1 MSDGRVDID
10 EVLKTEDGHPIG
22 EIVIADNTALPP
34 EPIEETIAANRE
46 EALRATAVELT
57 RDPDADKA
65 VAELYPGY
73 GDADK
78 RKLAMASYV
87 VGQKPIAAIAAEV
100 GVPERTVSRWAYDN
114 QWDKLVREEL
124 AAKETQAK
132 LELAR
137 LRAERRTQIVQEQL
151 EQAKQLRDAA
161 IEKMEHEEAGIKSAT
176 EAWAAAAKVEH
187 TLTGLSEA
195 GELASLDG
203 GKKDDKKEGGKQPL
217 VVVFQGGLPP
227 IRRPQQ

>member
-1 MSDGRVDID
+1 MDNPNESI
-10 EVLKTEDGHPIG
+10 LKTEDGHPIG

-46 EALRATAVELT
+46 EALRAAAVELT
-57 RDPDADKA
+57 HDPDADKA

-137 LRAERRTQIVQEQL
+137 VRAERRTQIVQEQL
-151 EQAKQLRDAA
+151 EQAKKLRDAA
-161 IEKMEHEEAGIKSAT
+161 VEKMENDEAGIKSAT

-195 GELASLDG
+195 GTLADIDG
-203 GKKDDKKEGGKQPL
+203 KDPEEKKEGGKQPL